1 MKACGFV
8 DSGTVAYATCDTAVS
23 QPVISCTPIIACG
36 YDWFDW
42 FCWCSPFSLLP
53 TPYTLA
59 KRSLAHSSLFILNS

>member
-42 FCWCSPFSLLP
+42 FCWCSPFSLRPIPLP
-53 TPYTLA
+53 SEAWLI
-59 KRSLAHSSLFILNS
+59 LHSSFFILNS